1 MSTSASGLFMGTST
15 YSQDLQ
21 NVISREVAIAS
32 LPITQLQNNVSQL
45 TSQSSELQALS
56 SKFSALQSAISNLS
70 TVAGQMLS
78 VTSSD
83 SSAVQAT
90 LGSGVLAGSYS
101 IAVTNLGSYSN
112 ALSLDTGLP
121 TVTDPGSQSISASG
135 SYTLSVGTAGP
146 ITIQPSGSSLNDLV
160 QAINATDAGVHATVV
175 NVGSGTPDYRLSLQ
189 SDQLGDVTMQL
200 NDGHQDLLARTG
212 DAGQPAQYTINGKS
226 IQSGSR
232 SVTLAPGLTVNLTGT
247 TAGVPA
253 TITVAP
259 NNTAAG
265 NALSS
270 FATAYNAAVDEI
282 NHNRGQAGGALAGQ
296 SIVSTLANSL
306 HSLSSYASGSG
317 AISSLTALGLTFD
330 GTTGHL
336 SFDAATFDAATSGQL
351 DALTQFLGAP
361 GSGGFL
367 QMATNTL
374 SGIED
379 STSGSLTLAISAT
392 LSGISNVN
400 QQISDKQD
408 QITLLQENLTQQMAA
423 ADALIASLQQQATY
437 FNNMFTAM
445 QIATNSNSS
454 MASGMTT
461 G

>member
-1 MSTSASGLFMGTST
+1 MSTSPSAIFTGTST

-45 TSQSSELQALS
+45 TGQSSELQTLS
-56 SKFSALQSAISNLS
+56 SKFSSLQSAIAKLS

-78 VTSSD
+78 VSTSD
-83 SSAVQAT
+83 SAAVQAT
-90 LGSGVLAGSYS
+90 LGSGALPGSYA
-101 IAVTNLGSYSN
+101 IAVTSLGSYSD
-112 ALSLDTGLP
+112 ALSLDGLVP
-121 TVTDPGSQSISASG
+121 PVTDPSSQSISASG
-135 SYTLSVGTAGP
+135 SFTLTVGTAGP
-146 ITIQPSGSSLNDLV
+146 ITIHPSGSSLNALV
-160 QAINATDAGVHATVV
+160 QAINDANAGVHATVV
-175 NVGSGTPDYRLSLQ
+175 NVGGNDAPDYRLSLE
-189 SDQLGDVTMQL
+189 SDQLGAVTMQL
-200 NDGHQDLLARTG
+200 RDGAQDLLAPTG
-212 DAGQPAQYTINGKS
+212 DPGQQAQYTINGKP

-232 SVTLAPGLTVNLTGT
+232 SVTLAPGLTVNLTGA

-259 NNTAAG
+259 DNTAAG

-270 FATAYNAAVDEI
+270 LATAYNAAVDEI

-296 SIVSTLANSL
+296 SIISTLANSL
-306 HSLSSYASGSG
+306 HTLTSYSSGG
-317 AISSLTALGLTFD
+317 AICSLAALGLTFD

-336 SFDAATFDAATSGQL
+336 SFDAGAFDAATSGQL
-351 DALTQFLGAP
+351 DALTQFLGTP
-361 GSGGFL
+361 DSGGFL

-374 SGIED
+374 RGIED
-379 STSGSLTLAISAT
+379 STSGSLTLAISST
-392 LSGISNVN
+392 LSEIGNVN

-408 QITLLQENLTQQMAA
+408 QVNLLQENLTQQMAA
-423 ADALIASLQQQATY
+423 ADALIAGLQQQATY

-454 MASGMTT
+454 MASGVTT

>member
-1 MSTSASGLFMGTST
+1 MSTSASIFMGTST

-45 TSQSSELQALS
+45 TGQSSELQTLS
-56 SKFSALQSAISNLS
+56 SRFSVLQSAISNLF

-78 VTSSD
+78 VTSSN

-90 LGSGVLAGSYS
+90 LGSGALAGSYA
-101 IAVTNLGSYSN
+101 ITVDNLGSYSN
-112 ALSLDTGLP
+112 AFSLDGLAA
-121 TVTDPGSQSISASG
+121 TVTDPSSQSISTSG
-135 SYTLSVGTAGP
+135 SYTLTVGTAGP
-146 ITIQPSGSSLNDLV
+146 ITIQPSGSNLNALV
-160 QAINATDAGVHATVV
+160 QAINNANAGVHATVV
-175 NVGSGTPDYRLSLQ
+175 NVGGSAAPDYRLSLQ
-189 SDQLGDVTMQL
+189 SDQLGDVSMQL
-200 NDGHQDLLARTG
+200 NDGNQDLLGSAG
-212 DAGQPAQYTINGKS
+212 DPGQQAQYTINGKAV
-226 IQSGSR
+226 QSGSR
-232 SVTLAPGLTVNLTGT
+232 SVTLAPGLTVDLNGT

-259 NNTAAG
+259 DNTAAG
-265 NALSS
+265 NALSA
-270 FATAYNAAVDEI
+270 FATAYNAAADEI
-282 NHNRGQAGGALAGQ
+282 NHNRGQGGGALAGQ
-296 SIVSTLANSL
+296 SIVSTLSNSL
-306 HSLSSYASGSG
+306 HSLTSYTSGSG
-317 AISSLTALGLTFD
+317 AISSLISLGLTFD

-336 SFDAATFDAATSGQL
+336 SFDAGAFDAATSGQL
-351 DALTQFLGAP
+351 DALTQFLGTP
-361 GSGGFL
+361 DSGGFL

-379 STSGSLTLAISAT
+379 ATSGSLTLAISST
-392 LSGISNVN
+392 LSEIGNVN

-408 QITLLQENLTQQMAA
+408 RVNLLQENLTKQMAA
-423 ADALIASLQQQATY
+423 ADALIAGLQQQATY

>member
-1 MSTSASGLFMGTST
+1 MSASSIFTGTST

-45 TSQSSELQALS
+45 TSQSGELQTLS

-70 TVAGQMLS
+70 TVADQMLS

-90 LGSGVLAGSYS
+90 LSSGALAGSYS
-101 IAVTNLGSYSN
+101 IAVTSLGSYSN

-146 ITIQPSGSSLNDLV
+146 IAIQPSGGSLNALV
-160 QAINATDAGVHATVV
+160 QAINDADAGVHATVV
-175 NVGSGTPDYRLSLQ
+175 NVGDSAAPDYRLSLQ
-189 SDQLGDVTMQL
+189 SDQLGDVNMQL
-200 NDGHQDLLARTG
+200 NDGNQDLLARTG
-212 DAGQPAQYTINGKS
+212 DAGQPAQYTINGKAV
-226 IQSGSR
+226 QSGSR
-232 SVTLAPGLTVNLTGT
+232 AVTLAPGLTVNLTGT

-259 NNTAAG
+259 DNTAAG

-270 FATAYNAAVDEI
+270 FASAYNSAVDEI
-282 NHNRGQAGGALAGQ
+282 NHNRGQGGGALGGQ

-317 AISSLTALGLTFD
+317 AAISSLTSLGLTFD

-336 SFDAATFDAATSGQL
+336 SFDAGAFDAATSGQL

-361 GSGGFL
+361 DTGGFL

-379 STSGSLTLAISAT
+379 STSGSLTLAISST
-392 LSGISNVN
+392 LSGIGNVN

-408 QITLLQENLTQQMAA
+408 QVNLLQENLTQQMAA
-423 ADALIASLQQQATY
+423 ADALIAGLQQQATY

-454 MASGMTT
+454 MASGTTT